1 MSISVCLL
9 SAVVALGLAFLM
21 VPRQVLPW
29 TGLVLMYEW
38 TFTLFF
44 LLFGGYLRL
53 VYQWGKV
60 KATQATLYSSDPESL
75 DYDYGKGL

>member
-1 MSISVCLL
+1 
-9 SAVVALGLAFLM
+9 
-21 VPRQVLPW
+21 
-29 TGLVLMYEW
+29 MYEW

-60 KATQATLYSSDPESL
+60 KATQAALYSSDPESL
-75 DYDYGKGL
+75 DYDYRKGLYSVEILLFNIV